1 MEIEMEMEMEIE
13 MKMKKKSGG
22 WCQVWDK
29 ASEVCIMPAGSRL
42 RASAA
47 LRDNASL

>member
-1 MEIEMEMEMEIE
+1 MGIEMGIE
-13 MKMKKKSGG
+13 MNVKMKKKSVG

-29 ASEVCIMPAGSRL
+29 ASEVCIMPSGSRR